1 MAFPSTAVAGS
12 RAVQNSG
19 PSCLEAGTLETLGNS
34 SETWAQYFVAVL
46 AVVVLVV
53 RSLLVAAA
61 VVGDTKLLAKKQ
73 CLAQSVGR

>member
-19 PSCLEAGTLETLGNS
+19 PSCLEVGTLETLENS
-34 SETWAQYFVAVL
+34 SETWAQCFVAVM
-46 AVVVLVV
+46 V

-61 VVGDTKLLAKKQ
+61 VVDDTKRRAKKQ
-73 CLAQSVGR
+73 CLVQSVGR

>member
-1 MAFPSTAVAGS
+1 MVAFPSTVVADS

-34 SETWAQYFVAVL
+34 SETWVQYF
-46 AVVVLVV
+46 VVVLVV

-61 VVGDTKLLAKKQ
+61 AVGDTKRLAKKQ
-73 CLAQSVGR
+73 CLVQSVGR